1 MVLEGYPVGFPME
14 CLEDHPQIES
24 ASRLKVR
31 SSKEETRQ
39 VLVTIVEDPPSK
51 IHLGIFG
58 TFSLREYHKEPLR
71 CSKCQWF
78 DHHISKCRSKPR
90 CGVCS
95 EEHLSDICFRKIKE
109 GSRLTSKC
117 PNCGLGHHA
126 WKPICEERRKRLNI
140 PAGLKTTRSQ
150 NNHSFPWE
158 SHSWRN
164 KPVAQFS
171 RLPTP
176 SVSYARAVSAAAKDS
191 RPSPAPSLIS
201 LPPQPCHCH
210 QQDTNHEADFL
221 STILQMGLLLVGRQ
235 VDHRL
240 IKEAVTTVLHFPTS
254 NHLAVKKPPPGLTV
268 DNNNVCRPMSTPAIT
283 VETFPSLP
291 PTDPPTAAPAS
302 HTMSSIKTNDS
313 TNKASDYLS

>member
-24 ASRLKVR
+24 AFRLKVR

-95 EEHLSDICFRKIKE
+95 EDHLSDICFRKIKE
-109 GSRLTSKC
+109 GSRLTAKC

-140 PAGLKTTRSQ
+140 PGHRITIVSHGNLIHGETNQLLNSLD
-150 NNHSFPWE
+150 FPHPL
-158 SHSWRN
+158 SAM
-164 KPVAQFS
+164 PGQFQ
-171 RLPTP
+171 L
-176 SVSYARAVSAAAKDS
+176 
-191 RPSPAPSLIS
+191 
-201 LPPQPCHCH
+201 QPKIR
-210 QQDTNHEADFL
+210 DP
-221 STILQMGLLLVGRQ
+221 
-235 VDHRL
+235 HRHPL
-240 IKEAVTTVLHFPTS
+240 
-254 NHLAVKKPPPGLTV
+254 
-268 DNNNVCRPMSTPAIT
+268 
-283 VETFPSLP
+283 
-291 PTDPPTAAPAS
+291 
-302 HTMSSIKTNDS
+302 
-313 TNKASDYLS
+313 